1 VQLLWL
7 QCTALALVTMLRAGW
22 LLWLRCTELVLIT
35 TLQRWAVRLQQR
47 VVRFLWLQ
55 RMAWALVTMLQWRAV
70 QRLRLQCSA
79 LARMTAMQRRAVRLL
94 CLQRM
99 ALVLLWPRRMA
110 LALVT
115 WLRRQEVSPGP
126 PPSMSAVSPCM
137 PFMPLRVKVLWR
149 QCTAMALVTAR

>member
-1 VQLLWL
+1 
-7 QCTALALVTMLRAGW
+7 MLRAGW

-35 TLQRWAVRLQQR
+35 LLQRWAVRLQQR
-47 VVRFLWLQ
+47 VVRLLWLQ
-55 RMAWALVTMLQWRAV
+55 RMAWALVTMLQRRAV
-70 QRLRLQCSA
+70 QLLRLQCSA

-110 LALVT
+110 LALVR
-115 WLRRQEVSPGP
+115 WLQRQEVSSGP

-137 PFMPLRVKVLWR
+137 PCRTCTSFVLFMRRFFVLE
-149 QCTAMALVTAR
+149 T